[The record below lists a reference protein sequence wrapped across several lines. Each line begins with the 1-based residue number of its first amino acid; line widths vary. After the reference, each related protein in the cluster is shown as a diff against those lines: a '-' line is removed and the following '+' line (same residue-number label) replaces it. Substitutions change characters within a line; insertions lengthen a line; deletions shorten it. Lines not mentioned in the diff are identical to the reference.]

1 MQACR
6 RYSALS
12 KQAWTRGT
20 SGFVGRV
27 RGLAGRRRHRR
38 RSTVRRQRC
47 RIHDESLPGAVDR
60 GCCFAQAMNECRV
73 ARFDSGHGEGWGM
86 GERKR
91 RMGKSGLP
99 VGFRQTG
106 GNRQLGESG
115 EWDASKSTMERWMEQ
130 ARRSAGREGEYLI
143 RGQASAAP
151 DWPARTEQRA
161 RCGNVSADGASRNW
175 RGAPLGVGAPRR

>member
-1 MQACR
+1 M
-6 RYSALS
+6 
-12 KQAWTRGT
+12 
-20 SGFVGRV
+20 
-27 RGLAGRRRHRR
+27 
-38 RSTVRRQRC
+38 RRQRC